1 MAFLTTLGLLTSA
14 AGAVKG
20 FMSGSRTA
28 AEGRRDLNKLE
39 YQDLSIGAYD
49 NVKPRLEMEQMQMN
63 MINQNQS
70 RAQDVASGLGGSEPI
85 AMMQNAQQQAGG
97 QQQQVMASMGDKLFG
112 LEMKKAEDF
121 QVRRGMQEQRD
132 INTEDR
138 ARSQIQAGEQA
149 QTSAIMGLGSMMMSA
164 GAASEL
170 DETNKGNE
178 PGAERNLRQQ
188 RRMKKHGIGADYLS
202 EGQSFGERRQLIR
215 DAGGGF
221 FNTDVGKAVSF
232 APRMLGK
239 GLGAIGG
246 FFKSIF

>member
-1 MAFLTTLGLLTSA
+1 MALLTTLGLLTSA

-20 FMSGSRTA
+20 FMSGSRQA
-28 AEGRRDLNKLE
+28 AEGRRDLSKLE
-39 YQDLSIGAYD
+39 YQDLSIGAFD
-49 NVKPRLEMEQMQMN
+49 NVKPSLMVEQMQMN

-70 RAQDVASGLGGSEPI
+70 RAQDVASGLGGSEAI
-85 AMMQNAQQQAGG
+85 AMMQNA
-97 QQQQVMASMGDKLFG
+97 QQQVMASMGDKLFG
-112 LEMKKAEDF
+112 IEMKKAEDF

-164 GAASEL
+164 GAAGEL
-170 DETNKGNE
+170 NE
-178 PGAERNLRQQ
+178 ANEGENPADKRTATTNLRQQ
-188 RRMKKHGIGADYLS
+188 RRMTKLGIGADYD
-202 EGQSFGERRQLIR
+202 QSQTPGMRRQLIR

-221 FNTDVGKAVSF
+221 FNTDVGQAVTF
-232 APRMLGK
+232 VPRMLGK
-239 GLGAIGG
+239 GLGAVGG